1 MDYDLY
7 DMELARYNLKQK
19 RIKNWINIRNQS
31 KDPNTNS
38 ESNSSEL
45 YEKEKKLM
53 FTGIN
58 NLMTQLIIDRDRLIN
73 SRIYRTNS
81 ENKKIFDDFNN
92 RMQSAHSIINQLKS
106 LIRLEKSFWIGIKYN
121 KNTTKTRQK
130 LREFRKKINWMQ
142 NSISSVVNRYNEI
155 RMFLNLP
162 KDNLYTEIKNQ
173 MKPFEINY
181 VSKKRREE
189 IERRAKF
196 KETEL
201 ILYDLRSPTELLNN
215 RIVDHGITP
224 TYRFL
229 TRNTSGQQFI
239 YNYSCSLFGM
249 YVEGSGTSK
258 NEAKLNTASEM
269 IRSIIKKQLN
279 RTLSPHI
286 RAFNDYELKTLSPLI
301 KFKANYVDELKD
313 ECVKNMH
320 QPPIYTLL
328 SEPKKDYKLSNHY
341 SIQCNAMDLVAIG
354 HSNKRSAAKQMAAQ
368 NIINLWKKLYPKM
381 HMI

>member
-1 MDYDLY
+1 MVHKIDNH
-7 DMELARYNLKQK
+7 MKLARYNLKQK
-19 RIKNWINIRNQS
+19 RIKNLINIINQS
-31 KDPNTNS
+31 KHS
-38 ESNSSEL
+38 SQSEL

-58 NLMTQLIIDRDRLIN
+58 NLMTKLVIDKDRLN
-73 SRIYRTNS
+73 DSRIYRSIS
-81 ENKKIFDDFNN
+81 EENVIFNDFSN
-92 RMQSAHSIINQLKS
+92 RMKAAYDIISQLKG
-106 LIRLEKSFWIGIKYN
+106 LIRIEKLFWIGSKYN
-121 KNTTKTRQK
+121 TKKNKQK
-130 LREFRKKINWMQ
+130 LNEFKKKINWM
-142 NSISSVVNRYNEI
+142 NKSIALAVKRYNEM

-162 KDNLYTEIKNQ
+162 KDNLYSEIKNPT
-173 MKPFEINY
+173 KPFELNFI
-181 VSKKRREE
+181 SKKKREE
-189 IERRAKF
+189 IENQLKF

-224 TYRFL
+224 TYRL
-229 TRNTSGQQFI
+229 LRRNTSGQQFI

-258 NEAKLNTASEM
+258 NEAKLNTAAEM
-269 IRSIIKKQLN
+269 LRSIIRKQKN

-286 RAFNDYELKTLSPLI
+286 RAFNDKELKTISPLI
-301 KFKANYVDELKD
+301 KFKANYVEELNN
-313 ECVKNMH
+313 ECVKNKH

-328 SEPKKDYKLSNHY
+328 SEPKKDYKLADHY

-368 NIINLWKKLYPKM
+368 NVINLWKKFYPAKSIPFM
-381 HMI
+381 